1 MMRSA
6 TMSMRPTAAFLTH
19 RGAFQHA
26 SPLLQVSKARIALA
40 CGSSLLAQRPYRMQ
54 SVVAFSDLIRA
65 KVLLAPSSSVI
76 SRMTCESVNSI
87 GSRHWYLKSHKTS
100 SDGWLDWTSSWPPR
114 LRAVLN
120 PFFHRDQIVG
130 PLKVSKFSIK
140 DERRPLE
147 LLPALD
153 DATADPDLLLA
164 EANQV
169 VGGPPSGDS
178 SSFPPPPRK
187 SIPRKEK
194 LEHGIPMLGG
204 KPLTLRFDTTG
215 NATYQAMTRH
225 EALKMVQDAAATMV
239 HVPELPATP
248 QPSRTDKGIVSIPN
262 VHMRDIRKLDNAFAI
277 GNKPSITVRCQ
288 GILVNADPI
297 RAVITRDA
305 CVVFLQDGANDLIPE
320 LEANFKDHLDECA
333 LHGFEFT
340 ALEAILATLCTALAK
355 DAARVLP
362 VAKAAVEKISQDAT
376 LAGELERLRSTK
388 NTMDELNTRVTGMR
402 KAFVDI
408 LENEEDLRMMHLT
421 KLYRDPWLAH
431 DLFSFDSED
440 LESLI
445 EVYLQDIYDTQTQIA
460 LMLENLQNTRTIAM
474 LKLDAKRNY
483 LLMVNLTLTLW
494 TTLIT
499 VPTFVV
505 GTFGM
510 NLNSY
515 LQDVDYLFYAVV
527 AGCVLFPIGVYR
539 LVLRYFRERG
549 INLSWKYK

>member
-1 MMRSA
+1 MLSA
-6 TMSMRPTAAFLTH
+6 THGWLHLSARTAPRATACYRRMHVNQSRIFPSNMTKTKLPCIAPWSQL
-19 RGAFQHA
+19 RHA
-26 SPLLQVSKARIALA
+26 
-40 CGSSLLAQRPYRMQ
+40 MQ
-54 SVVAFSDLIRA
+54 YS
-65 KVLLAPSSSVI
+65 SSSVG
-76 SRMTCESVNSI
+76 MVEV
-87 GSRHWYLKSHKTS
+87 K
-100 SDGWLDWTSSWPPR
+100 
-114 LRAVLN
+114 
-120 PFFHRDQIVG
+120 
-130 PLKVSKFSIK
+130 
-140 DERRPLE
+140 
-147 LLPALD
+147 LLPSMSSTLTD
-153 DATADPDLLLA
+153 VSFNCADSTWFRTSTPRGWKISS
-164 EANQV
+164 Q
-169 VGGPPSGDS
+169 PIICS
-178 SSFPPPPRK
+178 SSFLSIKTFLRALATSFPPFIPRPPDMDLLARIKVAMADAKTPIHHLPTLDDVPSNPLLPTATGDGPLPYPPPRK
-187 SIPRKEK
+187 PVARKDK
-194 LEHGIPMLGG
+194 LEHGTPMLGG
-204 KPLTLRFDTTG
+204 QPLTLRFDITG
-215 NATYQAMTRH
+215 TATNQAMTRH
-225 EALKMVQDAAATMV
+225 EALKMVQDAAATTMPTAV
-239 HVPELPATP
+239 GPPTSP
-248 QPSRTDKGIVSIPN
+248 QPSRADKGIVTIPN

-277 GNKPSITVRCQ
+277 GNKPSITVRRQ
-288 GILVNADPI
+288 GILVNADPV

-305 CVVFLQDGANDLIPE
+305 CVVFLQDGAHDLIPE
-320 LEANFKDHLDECA
+320 LEVNFKDHLDECSV
-333 LHGFEFT
+333 HGFEFT

-362 VAKAAVEKISQDAT
+362 LAKAAVDKISQDAT

-421 KLYRDPWLAH
+421 KLHRDPLLAH

-445 EVYLQDIYDTQTQIA
+445 EVYLEDIYDTQTHIA
-460 LMLENLQNTRTIAM
+460 LMLENVQNTRTIAM

-515 LQDVDYLFYAVV
+515 VQDVDYLFYVV
-527 AGCVLFPIGVYR
+527 VSGCVLFPVGVYR
-539 LVLRYFRERG
+539 LVLKYFRERG